1 MIDSQVRTQDKS
13 GHEDVRDLVQGE
25 LQQANA
31 ELRDVQNKILT
42 SRGQVEQLAQRSAQM
57 MGEVRRAEA
66 ALEQTP
72 RLQLREV
79 YNEALDVQQR
89 MLTTRSQLERLQ
101 AEEVNAREK
110 AEMLQNL
117 LDALSAAEPT
127 DEDEERLNAR
137 EIIIRVIDA
146 QEEQSERLARLM
158 HDGPAHSLTNFI
170 LQAEIC
176 EKLFDRDPDKARE
189 ELANLKTAAK
199 DAFGKVRS
207 FIFDLRPMML
217 RDLGLAP
224 TLRRYLEAFSDKT
237 GITSEFQLMGR
248 ERRFEHYREALLFR
262 GVQALIQNARDHSGA
277 TSVKVTLDM
286 TGDSIRAV
294 VEDNGR
300 GLGSGRLE
308 LDVDNSAAL
317 SLGALRERVTLVGG
331 NLRLDSTLG
340 QGARIEIDI
349 PSGPEIHEG

>member
-1 MIDSQVRTQDKS
+1 MVDRQVRAQEENS
-13 GHEDVRDLVQGE
+13 RAEVRDLLRGE

-31 ELRDVQNKILT
+31 GLRDIQNKILT

-57 MGEVRRAEA
+57 MGEVRRIEA
-66 ALEQTP
+66 SLEQTP
-72 RLQLREV
+72 RTAIRET
-79 YNEALDVQQR
+79 YSEALEVQQR
-89 MLTTRSQLERLQ
+89 LLTTRSQLERLQ
-101 AEEVNAREK
+101 AEETYAREK
-110 AEMLQNL
+110 AEMLQTM
-117 LDALSAAEPT
+117 LDALAESEPS
-127 DEDEERLNAR
+127 DEAEERLNAR

-189 ELANLKTAAK
+189 ELTNLKRAAK
-199 DAFGKVRS
+199 EAFGRVRS

-224 TLRRYLEAFSDKT
+224 TLRRYLEAFNDKT
-237 GITSEFQLMGR
+237 GIATEFQLMGR

-262 GVQALIQNARDHSGA
+262 GVQAVIQNSRDHSGA
-277 TSVKVTLDM
+277 SSVKVTLDM

-294 VEDNGR
+294 IEDNGR
-300 GLGSGRLE
+300 GFGSGRLE
-308 LDVDNSAAL
+308 LDAHNSAAL
-317 SLGALRERVTLVGG
+317 SLGALRERVNLIGG
-331 NLRLDSTLG
+331 NVRLDSTTG
-340 QGARIEIDI
+340 QGAKVEIDI
-349 PSGPEIHEG
+349 PAGPEVHDE